1 MSRERPGSAG
11 TPRAAQAL
19 PTGTHLGVGMTSS
32 HGPELQGKEGPHC
45 QFCLPCT
52 ALVPGMPVAPGLLPS
67 PRVAPC
73 AQAWAVHLSHTRPH
87 GHPDPSGDPRSS
99 HPHL

>member
-1 MSRERPGSAG
+1 VSRERPGSAG

-32 HGPELQGKEGPHC
+32 HGPELQGKAGLRC

-52 ALVPGMPVAPGLLPS
+52 ALVPGIPVAPGLQPTCGSVCPGMGSALVPHTS
-67 PRVAPC
+67 PWP
-73 AQAWAVHLSHTRPH
+73 P
-87 GHPDPSGDPRSS
+87 
-99 HPHL
+99 